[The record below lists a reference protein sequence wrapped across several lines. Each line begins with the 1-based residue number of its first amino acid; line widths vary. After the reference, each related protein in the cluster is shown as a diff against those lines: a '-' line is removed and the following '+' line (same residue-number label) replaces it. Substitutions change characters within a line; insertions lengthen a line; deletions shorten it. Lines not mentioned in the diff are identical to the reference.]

1 MLHISHQMS
10 TISKKLQYP
19 RSKGSLEDFQIFIH
33 IGHWKGETFFNLK
46 ILWNKEHAHYCHTC
60 KFIPPPGWVYC
71 HMNIIKCLQN
81 WNKHSLCAPLSN
93 KKTLYVCRKENPKFV
108 EEHYVSMSHPPRDDN
123 STNGKFKSLLLPVRG
138 EIMGKAMKHHFP
150 VSHLETFVL
159 LLLRIEGFKISSSV
173 CTLYIPANSF
183 HLSSRTFYI
192 KIISAT
198 REISCR
204 MSRWRIKFV
213 YQKKFRNALSKHF

>member
-1 MLHISHQMS
+1 MQ
-10 TISKKLQYP
+10 KK
-19 RSKGSLEDFQIFIH
+19 
-33 IGHWKGETFFNLK
+33 
-46 ILWNKEHAHYCHTC
+46 
-60 KFIPPPGWVYC
+60 
-71 HMNIIKCLQN
+71 
-81 WNKHSLCAPLSN
+81 
-93 KKTLYVCRKENPKFV
+93 NPKFV

-183 HLSSRTFYI
+183 HLLVVQRKKAHLGFPSSRTFYI